1 MVLLGYSSVS
11 IPLAALYF
19 PVYIFLADFY
29 NRSFNISLVEIGIIF
44 VVVRLFDAISDPVM
58 GLISDRFRSRL
69 GLRRLWLIVG
79 APLVLISVVRLFWP
93 NLDEPIE
100 FLYLFFW
107 FFILTLGWTI
117 MLTPYF
123 ALGAEITADY
133 NERSRVTFYREASAL
148 IGTVLA
154 AILYS
159 LGTEPSVGMKYIA
172 IFVLIFLP
180 ISVLLCIFFVKENV
194 ITGFIPEKID
204 FFKIFIAFR
213 SEPMFLRLLIS
224 YFLNGAANGLPAAL
238 FVFFV
243 SQRLE
248 TANLAGPLLLIYFG
262 AAIISTPFWLRLSKV
277 VPKNKLWCYAM
288 VYASVV
294 FGCTLFVGSGDLL
307 LFSFICLL
315 SGFALSADLAIPS
328 SIQAD
333 LVDIETV
340 NGRKRRTGAFFSFW
354 SIATKGAAALSSGFG
369 LLILSYA
376 AFDAQGNN
384 TETALWTLTILYAVV
399 PIILKIFAIFLMWD
413 FPLDARYHDEIQ
425 KKIRGISKVTT
436 S

>member
-93 NLDEPIE
+93 NLDAPIE

-107 FFILTLGWTI
+107 FFLLTLGWTI

-204 FFKIFIAFR
+204 FFKIFIAIKFG
-213 SEPMFLRLLIS
+213 RLNHKIINLI
-224 YFLNGAANGLPAAL
+224 
-238 FVFFV
+238 
-243 SQRLE
+243 
-248 TANLAGPLLLIYFG
+248 
-262 AAIISTPFWLRLSKV
+262 
-277 VPKNKLWCYAM
+277 
-288 VYASVV
+288 
-294 FGCTLFVGSGDLL
+294 
-307 LFSFICLL
+307 FS
-315 SGFALSADLAIPS
+315 
-328 SIQAD
+328 
-333 LVDIETV
+333 
-340 NGRKRRTGAFFSFW
+340 
-354 SIATKGAAALSSGFG
+354 
-369 LLILSYA
+369 
-376 AFDAQGNN
+376 
-384 TETALWTLTILYAVV
+384 
-399 PIILKIFAIFLMWD
+399 
-413 FPLDARYHDEIQ
+413 
-425 KKIRGISKVTT
+425 
-436 S
+436 